1 MGMYFS
7 IQRIA
12 KAAVFVALIG
22 LIGGCD
28 KPTGSR
34 LQFSHTDITGAD
46 FAREFE
52 LTSHHGQS
60 VRLADFKGKVVV
72 LFFGFMHCP
81 DVCPTTLSEL
91 NVVMERLGANA
102 KHVQVL
108 FVTVDPERDTLENL
122 SSYMGAF
129 NPDFLGL
136 SGTADEIATVTQE
149 FKVIYQKVEGSM
161 SDTYSVDHSA
171 GTYVFDGD
179 GQVRLFVP
187 YGANPDELTSDILQL
202 IEAPL

>member
-91 NVVMERLGANA
+91 NVVMERLGADA
-102 KHVQVL
+102 KHVQVI

-171 GTYVFDGD
+171 GTYVFDRD

>member
-1 MGMYFS
+1 MYFS

-91 NVVMERLGANA
+91 NVVMERLGADA

-171 GTYVFDGD
+171 GTYVFDRD

>member
-72 LFFGFMHCP
+72 LFFAFMHCP

-91 NVVMERLGANA
+91 NVVMERLGADA

-171 GTYVFDGD
+171 GTYVFDRD

>member
-28 KPTGSR
+28 KPTGSL

-91 NVVMERLGANA
+91 NVVMERLGADA

-171 GTYVFDGD
+171 GTYVFDRD

>member
-91 NVVMERLGANA
+91 NVVMERLGADA

-108 FVTVDPERDTLENL
+108 FVTVDPERDTLKNL

-171 GTYVFDGD
+171 GTYVFDRD

>member
-1 MGMYFS
+1 
-7 IQRIA
+7 
-12 KAAVFVALIG
+12 
-22 LIGGCD
+22 
-28 KPTGSR
+28 
-34 LQFSHTDITGAD
+34 
-46 FAREFE
+46 
-52 LTSHHGQS
+52 
-60 VRLADFKGKVVV
+60 
-72 LFFGFMHCP
+72 
-81 DVCPTTLSEL
+81 
-91 NVVMERLGANA
+91 VMERLGADA

-171 GTYVFDGD
+171 GTYVFDRD

>member
-91 NVVMERLGANA
+91 NVVMERLGADA

-171 GTYVFDGD
+171 GTYVFDRD

>member
-91 NVVMERLGANA
+91 NVVMERLGADA

>member
-171 GTYVFDGD
+171 GTYVFDRD

>member
-91 NVVMERLGANA
+91 NVVMERLGADA

-171 GTYVFDGD
+171 GTYVFDRD

-187 YGANPDELTSDILQL
+187 Y
-202 IEAPL
+202 

>member
-1 MGMYFS
+1 MSLYFS
-7 IQRIA
+7 IPSIA

-28 KPTGSR
+28 KSTGGR
-34 LQFSHTDITGAD
+34 PQFNHTDITGAD

-60 VRLADFKGKVVV
+60 VGLTDFKGKVVV

-91 NVVMERLGANA
+91 NVVTERLGADA

-108 FVTVDPERDTLENL
+108 FVTVDPERDTLEKL
-122 SSYMGAF
+122 GSYMGAF

-136 SGTADEIATVTQE
+136 SGTADEIAAVTQE
-149 FKVIYQKVEGSM
+149 FKVIYQKIEGSM
-161 SDTYSVDHSA
+161 PDTYSVDHSA
-171 GTYVFDGD
+171 GTYVFDRD
-179 GQVRLFVP
+179 GRVRLFVS

-202 IEAPL
+202 IKEPL

>member
-52 LTSHHGQS
+52 LTSHHSQS

-91 NVVMERLGANA
+91 NVVMERLGADA

-171 GTYVFDGD
+171 GTYVFDRD

>member
-81 DVCPTTLSEL
+81 YVCPTTLSEL
-91 NVVMERLGANA
+91 NVVMERLGADA

-171 GTYVFDGD
+171 GTYVFDRD